1 MEFIAYA
8 IPFFFAVIILI
19 AWKREMVWWEYL
31 VLIAGSLLLTLAFSE
46 IFREGNSK
54 DTEYLGGYI
63 TKITHY
69 DDWDEWIHK
78 TCTRQVPAGRDSKGN
93 TIYRTETYDCSYR
106 EYHPERWMYTD
117 DLGNEHHFYSKDEF
131 WDAHS
136 DLGKPRSVFRD
147 MHRHYY
153 TKDGDAQDYFW
164 DSSIVHLRSLTWEHT
179 YENKIKGSNSTVMRF
194 KDISKEEARKLGL
207 YDYPEVKA
215 QDQSPVVGYKVDYL
229 TEKYIKYINS
239 EYGRRKQFRL
249 YILGWTGKS
258 ISISEEQRSYWQGGN
273 KNEFV
278 VCLGYKGDSVTW
290 VNAFSWCDDP
300 KLEVA
305 TERYFKDN
313 PKLDLIEFS
322 GWLEKNLGLWKRKE
336 FKDFDYISIPLT
348 SGQQIGLLVIT
359 IFFNV
364 LISIL
369 LIGNEHKNSELYETS
384 RDIKKFKSYVLSK
397 EPLLKRIEKYYR
409 NIKL

>member
-1 MEFIAYA
+1 MEFIAYT

-54 DTEYLGGYI
+54 DIEYLGGYI

-164 DSSIVHLRSLTWEHT
+164 DSTIEHLRSLTWKHT

>member
-1 MEFIAYA
+1 MEFIAYT

-54 DTEYLGGYI
+54 DIEYLGGYI

-164 DSSIVHLRSLTWEHT
+164 DSTIEHLRSLTWKHT

-273 KNEFV
+273 N
-278 VCLGYKGDSVTW
+278 
-290 VNAFSWCDDP
+290 DP